1 MEKKVV
7 EKKKVSALNKF
18 IIGFFSLIVI
28 VGLGF
33 GIYWFYQTTTYVS
46 MDNTKISGDILN
58 VSPKTAGKVSGVKV
72 TPGTR
77 VKKGDVLYTLET
89 DQIQIQLS
97 QAEAALD
104 VAKTQLAKVVGGAS
118 AQEIAGTQA
127 MVDQA
132 QAGTSAAN
140 IGKSNLQ
147 SSLNTLQS
155 NYNDLLS
162 KLSSFKDTSGNY
174 SSSAAIGQLDSALAH
189 KAITDAQ
196 YTLKVQGIEGLFSLK
211 PQLESQ
217 ISQLQGQIK
226 LANTQ
231 ISASNAGTNAAASKL
246 NLTKAG
252 ATDKDLQILKDQV
265 KISQSNYDLAKLNL
279 DNTKVK
285 APIDG
290 TVVQVSV
297 LVGDTSAP
305 GQGAVSIVDLSK
317 LTAIGDVKEASVGKV
332 KVGQSVTL
340 SMDELPG
347 VTFEGKVSEINYAT
361 ATALNPLANMFA
373 SSSSDSTVSL
383 PVKVSFTSQGK
394 DIKVGVSAKS
404 KINIKSK

>member
-1 MEKKVV
+1 M
-7 EKKKVSALNKF
+7 
-18 IIGFFSLIVI
+18 
-28 VGLGF
+28 
-33 GIYWFYQTTTYVS
+33 
-46 MDNTKISGDILN
+46 
-58 VSPKTAGKVSGVKV
+58 
-72 TPGTR
+72 
-77 VKKGDVLYTLET
+77 YTLET